1 MPARALPRVLVTH
14 PRDRLAS
21 YFGDEALTRLRR
33 IAEVR
38 LNHTGDDLASLSLV
52 EAARGCAVVIAYRQT
67 PVDAATFARLDD
79 VLAVVRCAVDIRTLD
94 VAAASRAG
102 ILVTQAS
109 AGFMAAVSE
118 WIVGV
123 MIDLG
128 RHISVARAEY
138 QAGGQAQPRM
148 GRELRGAT
156 LGVIGYGQISRYL
169 CPLALALGMSVRV
182 HDPFVVID
190 DTRLLPCELAQLLA
204 ASDFVVC
211 LAPANPA
218 TENLMD
224 AKAFAT
230 MRPGAYFVNASRGNL
245 VDEAALLAALDSRHL
260 GGAALDVGRA
270 ADQMPSPELAR
281 HPLVIATP
289 HVGGLTPPAITH
301 QSLETVAQT
310 ADILLGRVPAGAVNA
325 EHASR
330 LHQRAL
336 A

>member
-1 MPARALPRVLVTH
+1 MTAQVLVTH
-14 PRDRLAS
+14 PSDRLAS

-38 LNHTGDDLASLSLV
+38 LNDTQADLAGPSLV

-67 PVDAATFARLDD
+67 PVDADTFARLDD

-123 MIDLG
+123 MIDLA

-138 QAGGQAQPRM
+138 QANGHAQPRM

-182 HDPFVVID
+182 HDPFAVID
-190 DTRLLPCELAQLLA
+190 DARLRPCGLAQLLA

-211 LAPANPA
+211 LAPANAA

-224 AKAFAT
+224 AKAFAA
-230 MRPGAYFVNASRGNL
+230 MRPGAFFVNAARGNL
-245 VDEAALLAALDSRHL
+245 VDEAALLAALDRGHL

-281 HPLVIATP
+281 HPRVIATP

-301 QSLETVAQT
+301 QSLETVAQVT
-310 ADILLGRVPAGAVNA
+310 EILQGRAPVGAVNA

-330 LHQRAL
+330 LRQRVSL
-336 A
+336 